1 MKRKEIEDRVD
12 ILEAR
17 VRSLFVSVVILALAV
32 MLAAAAA
39 SAQEPCPD
47 PMTLAQCL
55 ADADI
60 QTLPPGQR
68 TTMWSS
74 TLPLTGPPVQYMEWR
89 FAFRQQ
95 WPEIPSST
103 VAMIALA
110 GDSLKSR
117 VKFWADGAWLNGY
130 EVQVRGIDGQGVAG
144 NWTVPTIQE
153 AE

>member
-1 MKRKEIEDRVD
+1 MKRIEIEIGSRLAFAIAVTAFMLGLAG
-12 ILEAR
+12 IAR
-17 VRSLFVSVVILALAV
+17 
-32 MLAAAAA
+32 
-39 SAQEPCPD
+39 AQEPCPD

-74 TLPLTGPPVQYMEWR
+74 TLPLTGTPVQYMEWR
-89 FAFRQQ
+89 FTFRQQ

-110 GDSLKSR
+110 GDSLTSR
-117 VKFWADGAWLNGY
+117 VKFWADEAYLNGY

-144 NWTVPTIQE
+144 DWTVPTIQQPE
-153 AE
+153 D